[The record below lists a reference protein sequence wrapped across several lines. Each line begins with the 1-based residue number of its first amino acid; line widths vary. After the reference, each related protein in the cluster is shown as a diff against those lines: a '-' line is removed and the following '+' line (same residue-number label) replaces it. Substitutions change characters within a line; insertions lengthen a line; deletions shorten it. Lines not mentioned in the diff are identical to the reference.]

1 MANNMDPN
9 NDTDPHAPAYETPDA
24 SSGEDS
30 GFMAGLFEAASGE
43 SETDMSQGSETD
55 AEPIEVESS
64 DEPSDEPN
72 NEPEP
77 EPDKIDPK
85 TDPDFADAPPMKK
98 DVNILGWKKLKQL
111 KATAEKERDEIK
123 AELAKLKAQPA
134 SATNTADIETLRA
147 ELEATKS
154 QVAEYDKKMALVD
167 VEQSREYRTN
177 IAEPLARAEE
187 LIQSFAEKYQI
198 DIREIAKAATTPNV
212 LDRNQLLSDLVSGMN
227 DFDKYE
233 FKRVVDEAKSLY
245 DRSMQVK
252 QQAQESKKYLEQA
265 RAKEMEEQQRVQQEE
280 TRRVAD
286 TVWSSMQE
294 KLPFLKDAGD
304 DISRA
309 IAEVKT
315 ANLAEAPA
323 ETQAYARYA
332 AVLLPNLMAKLDAQS
347 KELETIKKSL
357 AKRSAVSPSIR
368 SGGSS
373 RSSDSEGDSFM
384 SGLDKILS

>member
-1 MANNMDPN
+1 MANTMDPN
-9 NDTDPHAPAYETPDA
+9 PDTDPHAPAYETPDA
-24 SSGEDS
+24 SGEDS

-43 SETDMSQGSETD
+43 SEPDMPAD
-55 AEPIEVESS
+55 PEPSMEQPERATEPEVET
-64 DEPSDEPN
+64 EEAPEA
-72 NEPEP
+72 EPEP
-77 EPDKIDPK
+77 QKIDPK
-85 TDPDFADAPPMKK
+85 TDPDFADAPPFKK
-98 DVNILGWKKLKQL
+98 EANIIGWKELKRL
-111 KATAEKERDEIK
+111 KATAEKERDEMK

-134 SATNTADIETLRA
+134 SAANTADIEAIRA
-147 ELEATKS
+147 ELAASKT
-154 QVAEYDKKMALVD
+154 QLADYDKKMALID

-177 IAEPLARAEE
+177 IAEPLSRAEE

-265 RAKEMEEQQRVQQEE
+265 RAKELEEQQRTQQEE
-280 TRRVAD
+280 VRRVAD
-286 TVWSSMQE
+286 SVWTSMQE

-304 DISRA
+304 DVSRA

-315 ANLAEAPA
+315 ANLADAPA

-332 AVLLPNLMAKLDAQS
+332 AVLLPNLMARLDAQA
-347 KELETIKKSL
+347 KELDTMKKSL
-357 AKRSAVSPSIR
+357 AKRAAVNPSVR
-368 SGGSS
+368 GGGSS
-373 RSSDSEGDSFM
+373 RASESEGDSFM
-384 SGLDKILS
+384 SGLEKILS